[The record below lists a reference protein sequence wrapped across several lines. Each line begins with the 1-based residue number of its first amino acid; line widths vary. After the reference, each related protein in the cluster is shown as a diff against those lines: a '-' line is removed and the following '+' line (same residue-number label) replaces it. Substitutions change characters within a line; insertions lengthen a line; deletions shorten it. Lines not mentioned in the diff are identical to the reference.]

1 MAFTKIHFSL
11 GTYKK
16 RNAHLV
22 MLLKK
27 YLLPALFVIAEA
39 ISDLPSQNVSVIT
52 SKSKIQSNFEDQ
64 PLGEFQKYFNISFC
78 FRFMIQKWKSLTLIK
93 TPQLELF
100 VKNDDKFKG
109 SFYLANSKMKGEG
122 KETTLRF
129 FFKPY
134 FPRQWVSVCF
144 SLKFSHHSV
153 EVKGFQNGHLC
164 AQIKTKVSFQGIYLK
179 KNLEISHL

>member
-1 MAFTKIHFSL
+1 
-11 GTYKK
+11 
-16 RNAHLV
+16 

-52 SKSKIQSNFEDQ
+52 SKRKILSNFADQ

-100 VKNDDKFKG
+100 IKNDDKFKG
-109 SFYLANSKMKGEG
+109 SIYLANSKMKGEG
-122 KETTLRF
+122 KETHTCPANSEYPLCC
-129 FFKPY
+129 
-134 FPRQWVSVCF
+134 SENGAF
-144 SLKFSHHSV
+144 SEQH
-153 EVKGFQNGHLC
+153 KGFSELAGH
-164 AQIKTKVSFQGIYLK
+164 V
-179 KNLEISHL
+179 

>member
-1 MAFTKIHFSL
+1 
-11 GTYKK
+11 
-16 RNAHLV
+16 
-22 MLLKK
+22 
-27 YLLPALFVIAEA
+27 
-39 ISDLPSQNVSVIT
+39 
-52 SKSKIQSNFEDQ
+52 
-64 PLGEFQKYFNISFC
+64 
-78 FRFMIQKWKSLTLIK
+78 MIQKWKSLTLIK

-109 SFYLANSKMKGEG
+109 SIYLANSKMKGEG

-153 EVKGFQNGHLC
+153 EVKGFQNGQLC
-164 AQIKTKVSFQGIYLK
+164 TKIKTKVSFQGIHLK